1 MVWALGVSFE
11 AETLLIGAT
20 KDDAVGIADRV
31 AFADN
36 YIAVGV
42 LLCGVDHGLVL
53 LKQIKLYIQ
62 LGH

>member
-1 MVWALGVSFE
+1 
-11 AETLLIGAT
+11 
-20 KDDAVGIADRV
+20 
-31 AFADN
+31 
-36 YIAVGV
+36 VGV